1 MIFSYARNK
10 ITRFKTFFKRFKSQ
24 LDWNADIPCSHLITY
39 NIEESRDYF
48 IFPPKITNPGCI
60 AKKRFLEGDLHFY
73 ISNNEN
79 QMRYHYF
86 TVKSYFKY
94 YCVDIFERAYYRNIE
109 KDSGSYSA
117 YLKFYF
123 SQEEI
128 KRRYKMLERQDW
140 SDDIPF

>member
-86 TVKSYFKY
+86 TVKSYFKN
-94 YCVDIFERAYYRNIE
+94 YCEDIFERAYYHNI
-109 KDSGSYSA
+109 DTSA
-117 YLKFYF
+117 LHPYMVLLKYLFLNKNIWCVIFLYF
-123 SQEEI
+123 VHD
-128 KRRYKMLERQDW
+128 L
-140 SDDIPF
+140 